1 MDYND
6 FRYSSLNYHLYTFQ
20 PSQPQSQSSQP
31 QPQPQQTSYTGMY
44 TMRNPSQA
52 ASRLSQQIFRNPV
65 PSVSVK
71 VINPSKKSDTRL
83 FILRNVEL
91 QKLKTPESMKNL
103 LLSQLGQES
112 FEMGY
117 FQGNERV
124 WVRNEDDIQ
133 EVVKLLRSKDNH
145 CVTLWCMGK
154 SQASKRVLEL
164 SDSESDEEV
173 GIKSKSKQRKKC
185 SKYTEKLERIDDTVD
200 ELKCKHGSAYNAIQY
215 RVWAETIDAGHHD
228 SLENPPKGSFFKSQ
242 GRKGNSRASTPPA
255 SSPVV
260 QVLQSKQH

>member
-1 MDYND
+1 M
-6 FRYSSLNYHLYTFQ
+6 
-20 PSQPQSQSSQP
+20 
-31 QPQPQQTSYTGMY
+31 
-44 TMRNPSQA
+44 
-52 ASRLSQQIFRNPV
+52 NPV

-103 LLSQLGQES
+103 LLSQLGQEIVAKES

-117 FQGNERV
+117 FHGNKRV

-164 SDSESDEEV
+164 SDSESDEEAL
-173 GIKSKSKQRKKC
+173 IKSKFKQK
-185 SKYTEKLERIDDTVD
+185 EV
-200 ELKCKHGSAYNAIQY
+200 
-215 RVWAETIDAGHHD
+215 
-228 SLENPPKGSFFKSQ
+228 FKIY
-242 GRKGNSRASTPPA
+242 
-255 SSPVV
+255 
-260 QVLQSKQH
+260 